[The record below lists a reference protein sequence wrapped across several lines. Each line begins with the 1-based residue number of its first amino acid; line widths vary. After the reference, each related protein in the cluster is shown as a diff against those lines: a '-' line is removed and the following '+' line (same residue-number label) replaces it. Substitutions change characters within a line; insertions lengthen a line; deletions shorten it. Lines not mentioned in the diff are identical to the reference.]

1 MMGGIC
7 SYLMRLESYE
17 GSHGME
23 LSQID
28 SLCDLE
34 SADVH
39 GVSVS

>member
-7 SYLMRLESYE
+7 SYLMKLESYE
-17 GSHGME
+17 GSHGIE

-28 SLCDLE
+28 YLCDLE

-39 GVSVS
+39 GVCVS